1 MAISTFNL
9 PYFTV
14 DYRGAMAYGQYRLQ
28 FLHISDLHAKGPR
41 EKEPWRRRRVL
52 GDAWLRN
59 LETLTEEE
67 GPVHFVFF
75 TGDAAHSGNP
85 GEFAEVTDFFGALC
99 EELHLGLD
107 RRFVVPG
114 NHDIARDVQ
123 TDAWASARMRL
134 AATSDLLG
142 VSRWMNGIG
151 SGPPL
156 GFEDSWKAAIL
167 ERQRAYRT
175 WVRND
180 LRHAE
185 PAGLGYR
192 STVELPGWAHPI
204 HIVGLDTAWLC
215 GDDADAGRLLLTE
228 NQVGRHLTGANGDP
242 LPGLRIV
249 LMHHPLHEL
258 ADGIHARRLLAEHA
272 DLVLRGHLHQTEVV
286 EWIDPDRRLRE
297 LASGSLYEGGLADTY
312 GNSCQLV
319 RLELDSNLRPI
330 EAMVRIRSFSP
341 KGGHWFDDNSLY
353 RESREG
359 RITWTFG
366 IAVPRKPNPFSPW
379 TPRPEHC
386 FGRAGIFRPLET
398 AFDERRSMWLVG
410 DWKIGKTMILLA
422 WEKRLRERGIVVKLV
437 SGQGP
442 AGVSVRQF
450 VETVTG
456 LDSPPEPDAAADR
469 LTASIDEVSSS
480 GLPPVVLVDEVE
492 SVVQSCDVRFFD
504 RLRDLLGRICLVFS
518 SREAPDEVFT
528 RNNKAS
534 PITNRMETAW
544 IGLLEPGGADA
555 TIRLGAAQFGPGDTD
570 LMHRWC
576 GDHSFFLQLFGSAL
590 VDARRA
596 GTSPDDALADL
607 KRQAPMHFR
616 QLWKML
622 PAAQQQA
629 LRDAARGVPSHIG
642 VLKQRGLLRDDG
654 TPFGEVFAAWLRGEI
669 AS

>member
-1 MAISTFNL
+1 
-9 PYFTV
+9 
-14 DYRGAMAYGQYRLQ
+14 MAYGQYRLQ
-28 FLHISDLHAKGPR
+28 FLHISDLHAKGPL

-67 GPVHFVFF
+67 GPVQFVFF
-75 TGDAAHSGNP
+75 TGDAAQSGKP
-85 GEFAEVTDFFGALC
+85 EEYAAVTDFFRALC
-99 EELHLGLD
+99 EELGIGFERL
-107 RRFVVPG
+107 FVVPG
-114 NHDIARDVQ
+114 NHDIDRDVQ
-123 TDAWASARMRL
+123 AGAWESTRMRL
-134 AATSDLLG
+134 AATTDLLG

-151 SGPPL
+151 AGAPL
-156 GFEDSWKAAIL
+156 GFEDSWKSAIL
-167 ERQRAYRT
+167 ERQHAYRT
-175 WVRND
+175 WVRDD
-180 LRHAE
+180 LRRAE
-185 PAGLGYR
+185 SAGLGYR

-204 HIVGLDTAWLC
+204 QVVGLDTAWLC
-215 GDDADAGRLLLTE
+215 GDDADSGRLLLTE
-228 NQVGRHLTGANGDP
+228 NQVGRHLTGSNGDP

-258 ADGIHARRLLAEHA
+258 ADGMHARRLLADYA
-272 DLVLRGHLHQTEVV
+272 DLVLRGHLHQTEMV

-297 LASGSLYEGGLADTY
+297 LAAGSLYEGGLADTY

-319 RLELDSNLRPI
+319 RLELDSDLRPI
-330 EAMVRIRSFSP
+330 EAMVRFRSFSP
-341 KGGHWFDDNSLY
+341 KGGHWYDNNSLY

-366 IAVPRKPNPFSPW
+366 VPVPRKPNPFSPW

-386 FGRAGIFRPLET
+386 FGRAGVFRRLET

-410 DWKIGKTMILLA
+410 DWRIGKTVILLA
-422 WEKRLRERGIVVKLV
+422 WEKRLRERGIIVKLV

-456 LDSPPEPDAAADR
+456 LDSPPEPDDAANL
-469 LTASIDEVSSS
+469 LTAWIDAVSSS

-555 TIRLGAAQFGPGDTD
+555 TIRLGAGQFGPGDTD

-576 GDHSFFLQLFGSAL
+576 GEHSFFLQLFGSGL
-590 VDARRA
+590 VDSRRA

-616 QLWKML
+616 QLWKTL
-622 PAAQQQA
+622 PGAQQQA
-629 LRDAARGVPSHIG
+629 LRDAARGVPSQAG

-654 TPFGEVFAAWLRGEI
+654 TPFGEIFAAWLREEI

>member
-1 MAISTFNL
+1 
-9 PYFTV
+9 
-14 DYRGAMAYGQYRLQ
+14 MAYGQYRLQ
-28 FLHISDLHAKGPR
+28 FLHISDLHARGPR

-67 GPVHFVFF
+67 GPVQFVFF
-75 TGDAAHSGNP
+75 TGDAAQSGRP
-85 GEFAEVTDFFGALC
+85 EEYAEVTDFFRALC
-99 EELHLGLD
+99 GELDLGLD
-107 RRFVVPG
+107 RLFVVPG

-123 TDAWASARMRL
+123 ASAWASARMRL

-142 VSRWMNGIG
+142 VSRWMNGIS

-167 ERQRAYRT
+167 ERQHAYRT
-175 WVRND
+175 CVTDD

-185 PAGLGYR
+185 SAGLGYR
-192 STVELPGWAHPI
+192 SSVELPGWAHPI

-228 NQVGRHLTGANGDP
+228 NQVSRHLTGANGDP

-258 ADGIHARRLLAEHA
+258 ADGIQARKLLADYA

-319 RLELDSNLRPI
+319 RLELDSDLRPI
-330 EAMVRIRSFSP
+330 EAMVRFRSFSP
-341 KGGHWFDDNSLY
+341 KGGHWFDDNGLY

-366 IAVPRKPNPFSPW
+366 VPVPRKPNPFSPW

-386 FGRAGIFRPLET
+386 FGRAGVFRRLET

-410 DWKIGKTMILLA
+410 DWRIGKTMILLA

-456 LDSPPEPDAAADR
+456 LDSPPEPDDAADR
-469 LTASIDEVSSS
+469 LTAWIDAVSSS

-518 SREAPDEVFT
+518 SRDCARRSLQPQQQGITDHQSHGDSVDWAVGAGRRRCDDST
-528 RNNKAS
+528 RRRAVWSWRRRSDAS
-534 PITNRMETAW
+534 LVRRPFV
-544 IGLLEPGGADA
+544 LLATIPLGPGG
-555 TIRLGAAQFGPGDTD
+555 GAPG
-570 LMHRWC
+570 
-576 GDHSFFLQLFGSAL
+576 GDES
-590 VDARRA
+590 R
-596 GTSPDDALADL
+596 
-607 KRQAPMHFR
+607 
-616 QLWKML
+616 
-622 PAAQQQA
+622 
-629 LRDAARGVPSHIG
+629 
-642 VLKQRGLLRDDG
+642 
-654 TPFGEVFAAWLRGEI
+654 
-669 AS
+669 